1 MRSSRM
7 SRSSPRT
14 FSSSAFTFS
23 RSARIGTVV
32 IVTGTVLLSGRGQRV
47 GFRAWDIVFPLLS
60 AACFGAVTVLRKIG
74 LAQIGPAFGTAVNV
88 TTALVAFTAFLLAS
102 GRGAIATCR
111 GPSLTYFI
119 AAGAAENAAVFLNI
133 LALSVGAE
141 SVDFDRL
148 EKPLAL
154 IRLDPHLHPHRQH
167 ALSSMSLDAP
177 LGPG

>member
-133 LALSVGAE
+133 LALSVGAV
-141 SVDFDRL
+141 SVV
-148 EKPLAL
+148 
-154 IRLDPHLHPHRQH
+154 
-167 ALSSMSLDAP
+167 AP
-177 LGPG
+177 LYASAPIFVLFLSLLFLRGIDVVSARVVAGT